1 VRARSAELFDLMDL
15 RGAANDLVADYSHG
29 MRKKIALSA
38 ALLPAPRLLF
48 LDEPFEG
55 IDAIASR
62 QIKDLL
68 LQFVHGGGTVFL
80 TSHILEIVERLCDH
94 IGIIH
99 KGRMVAQGPLDEL
112 RAQGA
117 AGRSLEEIFLTTIGA
132 GASTAPSLGW
142 LAQSSR

>member
-1 VRARSAELFDLMDL
+1 
-15 RGAANDLVADYSHG
+15 
-29 MRKKIALSA
+29 MRKKIALAA

-68 LQFVHGGGTVFL
+68 TAFVRGGGTIFL

-99 KGRMVAQGPLDEL
+99 RGRLVAQGPLAEM
-112 RAQGA
+112 RAA
-117 AGRSLEEIFLTTIGA
+117 APSRSLEEMFLSIVGA
-132 GASTAPSLGW
+132 GREAAPVLDW
-142 LAQSSR
+142 LAR

>member
-1 VRARSAELFDLMDL
+1 MK
-15 RGAANDLVADYSHG
+15 
-29 MRKKIALSA
+29 KKIALSA

-68 LQFVHGGGTVFL
+68 TQFVRGGGTVFL
-80 TSHILEIVERLCDH
+80 TSHILEIVERICDH

-99 KGRMVAQGPLDEL
+99 KGRLVAQGPLAEL
-112 RAQGA
+112 RSQAI
-117 AGRSLEEIFLTTIGA
+117 AGQSLEEMFLSIVGA
-132 GASTAPSLGW
+132 GAGAATAPSLDW
-142 LAQSSR
+142 LGR